1 MNENFDPPKS
11 QKQFRPSQILKLSSE
26 NRLSQQ
32 VWRIIRWVGWSSYGV
47 VLLIAAVVGTVI
59 GLIFGYSFDL
69 SEVTQLESRRPDVIS
84 YVYSD
89 DGRTIGQFAIERRI
103 IIGYQQIPLRFKQ
116 AIIATED
123 QNFFKHSGI
132 DFYRLARA
140 ALEDIFAWKKAQG
153 ASTLTQQLSKLR
165 LTSSEKTFERKI
177 KDALFALQ
185 IEKHYSK
192 EQILTFYCNQI
203 YMGHGN
209 YGIAAAA
216 DFYFSKTPDQLS
228 LAECALL
235 AGMARSAIWY
245 SPILHPD
252 RALARRNLVLR
263 RMQSEK
269 YVSES
274 LAEKTMKEP
283 IVLNIR
289 VNNNS
294 VAPYFV
300 EMVRQSLEE
309 DYNTDQIWRSGL
321 QIYSTIDYDMQ
332 VVATEALHKG
342 LRAFDKQKGWRGPQ
356 MNILESGNKLDS
368 YVHPDWSQN
377 LHPGMVINGLV
388 LDADKDYAEIK
399 IGAYRARVG
408 SKEIAWT
415 KRKSPAAILRQGDI
429 CAFEIHK
436 IDPAIS
442 QLQVTLD
449 QMPEVQGAMVAID
462 NSTGEIK
469 TMVGGYDFGL
479 SKFNRATQALRQTG
493 SIFKPIVYS
502 AALEE
507 GFKPDDIVLD
517 APISFGSW
525 SPHNYDNEYK
535 GPITIR
541 KALAE
546 SRNLPAVRIASKV
559 GIKNIIGMAH
569 RFGITSEFQ
578 PYLPIALG
586 ANEVTLLEMTSAF
599 STFPNNGIRVKPYF
613 IRRVEDYNGLL
624 LQQHSP
630 KISEVLSANVACDM
644 LSLLQGVVQFGT
656 STRAQVLGRP
666 LGGKTGTTNDCTDSW
681 FIGFTPSM
689 TAGTWTGYDTKKSL
703 GPKVTGAVLA
713 LPIWIDF
720 MQRILKGRPVE
731 QFPECG
737 TKREPS
743 KVAAAKPNAAEQ
755 TSESV
760 KPKPAVAKPTVG
772 DAITT
777 SPSVPPATKPAP
789 APPPPPPPQ

>member
-1 MNENFDPPKS
+1 V
-11 QKQFRPSQILKLSSE
+11 ILLT
-26 NRLSQQ
+26 
-32 VWRIIRWVGWSSYGV
+32 V
-47 VLLIAAVVGTVI
+47 AVAGAVI

-69 SEVTQLESRRPDVIS
+69 AEVRELENVRPDVIS
-84 YVYSD
+84 YVYAD
-89 DGRTIGQFAIERRI
+89 DSRPIGQFAIERRI
-103 IIGYQQIPLRFKQ
+103 LIGYSQIPIRFKQ

-132 DFYRLARA
+132 DFYRIARA
-140 ALEDIFAWKKAQG
+140 ALEDIFAWRKAQG

-192 EQILTFYCNQI
+192 EQILTFYSNQI
-203 YMGHGN
+203 YLGHGN
-209 YGIAAAA
+209 YGVAAAA
-216 DFYFSKTPDQLS
+216 DFYFSKTPDQLT
-228 LAECALL
+228 LAECSLL

-269 YVSES
+269 YIDEA

-289 VNNNS
+289 ENTNS

-300 EMVRQSLEE
+300 EMVRQNLEE
-309 DYNTDQIWRSGL
+309 SYDTDEIWRKGL
-321 QIYSTIDYDMQ
+321 QIYSTINYEMQ
-332 VVATEALHKG
+332 VAATESLRKG
-342 LRAFDKQKGWRGPQ
+342 LRAFDKQKGWRKPQ
-356 MNILESGNKLDS
+356 LNILDSGNSLSS

-388 LDADKDYAEIK
+388 LDVDKEFADIR
-399 IGAYRARVG
+399 IGSYRARIG
-408 SKEIAWT
+408 PKEIAWT
-415 KRKSPAAILRQGDI
+415 KKKSPVNILRVGDV
-429 CAFEIHK
+429 CAFEIQEV
-436 IDPAIS
+436 DPAT
-442 QLQVTLD
+442 LEMQVTLD
-449 QMPEVQGAMVAID
+449 QIPEVQGATAIID
-462 NSTGEIK
+462 NATGEIK
-469 TMVGGYDFGL
+469 AMVGGYDFGL

-502 AALEE
+502 TAMED

-517 APISFGSW
+517 EPISFGNW
-525 SPHNYDNEYK
+525 APHNYDNEYK

-541 KALAE
+541 KAIAE

-559 GIKNIIGMAH
+559 GIKNIISMAH

-613 IRRVEDYNGLL
+613 IRRVEDYNGLQ
-624 LQQHSP
+624 LQQHVP

-644 LSLLQGVVQFGT
+644 LSLLQGVIQFGT
-656 STRAQVLGRP
+656 STRAKVLGRP
-666 LGGKTGTTNDCTDSW
+666 LGGKTGTTNDYTDSW
-681 FIGFTPSM
+681 FIGFTPSL
-689 TAGTWTGYDTKKSL
+689 TAGTWVGYDTKKTL
-703 GPKVTGAVLA
+703 GPKITGSALA

-720 MQRILKGRPVE
+720 MQKILKGKPVE
-731 QFPECG
+731 QFPECA
-737 TKREPS
+737 TKREAVT
-743 KVAAAKPNAAEQ
+743 KVAAANGNSKGQEPPKQ
-755 TSESV
+755 TISQ
-760 KPKPAVAKPTVG
+760 PAAKPVL
-772 DAITT
+772 T
-777 SPSVPPATKPAP
+777 SPAP
-789 APPPPPPPQ
+789 ATPATPPPVPTPPPQ